1 MLKVDATVGD
11 VWDLRTLAQFQ
22 EGEMS
27 PGLSQDF
34 MDGYIKFFKPSP
46 VMNSCGFL
54 IGVLPIS
61 GFPISCYNCEFP
73 IKGPKFES
81 YG

>member
-11 VWDLRTLAQFQ
+11 VWDSRTLAQFQ

-46 VMNSCGFL
+46 VMN
-54 IGVLPIS
+54 
-61 GFPISCYNCEFP
+61 
-73 IKGPKFES
+73 
-81 YG
+81 